1 MSNIVVVIK
10 EKKLDV
16 SVLGELHKLLGS
28 PLTKLKTALIKST
41 PIIEM
46 ELFDGEYDEKA
57 KLLRKVIDLVRV
69 NGITADVY
77 ELPSDA
83 TFAMCDVLQE
93 SLISLDVLENILDS
107 SDDEMERQLDM

>member
-16 SVLGELHKLLGS
+16 SVLGELHKLLGGS
-28 PLTKLKTALIKST
+28 LAKIRAALRRSA

-46 ELFDGEYDEKA
+46 ELFDEEYEEKA
-57 KLLRKVIDLVRV
+57 KSLRKMIDLIRR
-69 NGITADVY
+69 NKIANDVY
-77 ELPSDA
+77 EIPSDT
-83 TFAMCDVLQE
+83 TFAVCGALQE

-107 SDDEMERQLDM
+107 SDDEMKRQLDM